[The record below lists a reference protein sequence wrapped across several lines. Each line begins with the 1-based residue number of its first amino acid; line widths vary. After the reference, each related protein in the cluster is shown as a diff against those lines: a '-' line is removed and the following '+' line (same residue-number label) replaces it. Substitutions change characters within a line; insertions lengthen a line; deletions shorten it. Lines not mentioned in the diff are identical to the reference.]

1 MVLRNARSRVRKILL
16 SCHSRHVLDTG
27 LNTKFG
33 DYLASE
39 LTVTADAEQLSGK
52 SHWWTP
58 SSLSREQSSTLAV
71 PAAALSGPQTVD
83 VVPGPAAPSARATWA
98 FNRHMGGPHTC
109 ADGCRHPVA
118 SSSGA
123 FPDHTGPPSF
133 SPGVES
139 LPYGLLGSGIR
150 DSNWAAAVAA
160 ATVPNPAMNVAGPP
174 AAAPRQAADL
184 LRRTGGG
191 GSGLRHLAPAMPA
204 IAPAL
209 PAVTVA
215 AAKVPNPAEH
225 AAGGGSGLHAPAMR
239 PAMIAPAIPAVTSA
253 AATDPSP
260 ATPPRAGA
268 LGRSRQ
274 LSTPP
279 KDPAAASESPA

>member
-1 MVLRNARSRVRKILL
+1 MKEDMVLRNARSSVRKILL
-16 SCHSRHVLDTG
+16 SCHSRHFLDTG

-39 LTVTADAEQLSGK
+39 LKVTADAEQLSGK

-71 PAAALSGPQTVD
+71 PAVPQTVD

-98 FNRHMGGPHTC
+98 FNRHRGGPHTC

-123 FPDHTGPPSF
+123 SPDHTGPPSF

-139 LPYGLLGSGIR
+139 LPYCLLGSGIR

-160 ATVPNPAMNVAGPP
+160 ATVPNPAVNVAGPP

-191 GSGLRHLAPAMPA
+191 GSGLRHLAPAIIGCP
-204 IAPAL
+204 P
-209 PAVTVA
+209 
-215 AAKVPNPAEH
+215 
-225 AAGGGSGLHAPAMR
+225 SR
-239 PAMIAPAIPAVTSA
+239 PRCP
-253 AATDPSP
+253 PSRS
-260 ATPPRAGA
+260 PPRQ
-268 LGRSRQ
+268 SQ
-274 LSTPP
+274 IPPSTPP
-279 KDPAAASESPA
+279 DLLRRPGRRWTSCGAPAAAAASMRRRCPP